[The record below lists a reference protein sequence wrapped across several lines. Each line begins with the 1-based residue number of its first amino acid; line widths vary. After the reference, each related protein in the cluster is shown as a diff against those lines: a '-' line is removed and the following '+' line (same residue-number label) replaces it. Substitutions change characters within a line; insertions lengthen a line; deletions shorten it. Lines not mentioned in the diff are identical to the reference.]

1 VFAALEKP
9 EVRNLIRPISIEEYY
24 KIFGAEKTELIEGL
38 VYYKMPKS
46 ALHAAMIRLISDF
59 LRQTIDKVASVMT
72 ENPVR
77 ILDSE
82 PEPDI
87 ALVKPLQSL
96 HDPHPTFAWLIIE
109 ISVTTQAFDEAKAE
123 LYAKGKIPVYW
134 NILPGE
140 GLTVVYSDPEG
151 DKYKKIERVRFEQ
164 ELHFT
169 AQDASYKLRLSEV
182 LK

>member
-1 VFAALEKP
+1 MLAALENP

-24 KIFGAEKTELIEGL
+24 KLFGDEKTELIEGL

-46 ALHAAMIRLISDF
+46 ALHSAIIRLVSDL
-59 LRQTIDKVASVMT
+59 LRQTVSKIISVMT

-77 ILDSE
+77 ILNSE

-87 ALVKPLQSL
+87 ALVKPLESL
-96 HDPHPTFAWLIIE
+96 HDPHPTFAHLIVE

-134 NILPGE
+134 NILPQE
-140 GLTVVYSDPEG
+140 QVTVVYREPDGER
-151 DKYKKIERVRFEQ
+151 YKKVERIPFDHPIE
-164 ELHFT
+164 FT
-169 AQDASYKLRLSEV
+169 AEGARYAVRLADI